1 MRAPARGDI
10 ALIILF
16 ILCFAF
22 APFREMRLLSLFLL
36 LVVGIPT
43 LANRLLPRAVSVS
56 RRDAVLRVN
65 RAQKVVVSLE
75 VRNRWPLPIHAVLVV
90 DAPGGLFPDTPPVF
104 CVDLA
109 PREATILSWE
119 AEARER
125 GVLEIGPATVS
136 GPGPFALRPWGKAY
150 ESTTT
155 LIVYPAVFPVS
166 LEHTRGLPAGSLVV
180 ANRLYEDV
188 SRYRSLREYVPGDEL
203 RRINWKVSAR
213 LGKLYTMEYVPS
225 LYFPVLVL
233 LNLSSSD
240 YPLDGRHHHMERAI
254 ELAASL
260 VVYFI
265 GMKQEVG
272 LAALATRTITST
284 GDGPIVVPIRG
295 GTGHAVRMLEDLAR
309 AAPDSSG
316 ADFARLAGSAGVAVR
331 AGTRIVAVT
340 PPLPPERRAGLH
352 ALARKG
358 WELEVFFVTSAAT
371 ARADTEMTGVLSH
384 IHSSDGKQD
393 IDA

>member
-1 MRAPARGDI
+1 MRPLARGDI

-16 ILCFAF
+16 LLCFAF
-22 APFREMRLLSLFLL
+22 APFREVRLLGIFLSLM
-36 LVVGIPT
+36 VGMPAT
-43 LANRLLPRAVSVS
+43 ARWLLPGAVSVS
-56 RRDAVLRVN
+56 RRDPVLRVN
-65 RAQKVVVSLE
+65 RTQKVVVSLE
-75 VRNRWPLPIHAVLVV
+75 VRNRWPLPLRSVLIV
-90 DAPGGLFPDTPPVF
+90 DAPGGLFPDAPPVF
-104 CVDLA
+104 RVDLA
-109 PREATILSWE
+109 PRGTTILSWE
-119 AEARER
+119 AETRER
-125 GVLEIGPATVS
+125 GEFRIGPAQVS

-166 LEHTRGLPAGSLVV
+166 LEHRRGLPAGSLVV

-213 LGKLYTMEYVPS
+213 LGKLHTMEYVPS

-233 LNLSSSD
+233 LNLSASD

-272 LAALATRTITST
+272 LAALASRMAGA
-284 GDGPIVVPIRG
+284 GDGPIAVPIRA
-295 GTGHAVRMLEDLAR
+295 GTGHAVRMLEELAR
-309 AAPDSSG
+309 AAPDRG
-316 ADFARLAGSAGVAVR
+316 GGDFTRLAGGAGVAVR
-331 AGTRIVAVT
+331 TGTRIIAVT

-371 ARADTEMTGVLSH
+371 ARADTEMTGIRSH
-384 IHSSDGKQD
+384 VHSSDGKPGV
-393 IDA
+393 DA